1 MENYGDVQIIG
12 KKRLVITKKEI
23 LQYNNPKLF
32 YITIESSWTYSSYSF
47 TVYPR
52 AKMDL
57 LMIDFGTPV
66 MGKVLNDEIINYKLI
81 VYGNSYMDQ

>member
-1 MENYGDVQIIG
+1 
-12 KKRLVITKKEI
+12 
-23 LQYNNPKLF
+23 
-32 YITIESSWTYSSYSF
+32 
-47 TVYPR
+47 VYPR

-81 VYGNSYMDQ
+81 VYGNSYMD